1 MTEKDLKEKL
11 LNIVEQEIEHLVS
24 FHTAAEN
31 EQEWNLNEIYE
42 RMDTIFPLPLEDRI
56 KIEDFRKQIQGS
68 WDKSNDLIKR
78 RNAIKR
84 AVVLSNATTKVKVG
98 IEEFTVAEAI
108 EMKNT
113 GMQFKKE
120 LLNQLNRQYV
130 DAIRITEKENGE
142 TLQSKAENYVIG
154 LYGSKEGKV
163 NTEEI
168 ENTKKQFIVNN
179 TFELVDPI
187 KVREKI
193 DALEKEISEFET
205 EIDSC
210 LSVSNSLT
218 EIVIEY

>member
-1 MTEKDLKEKL
+1 MTTEKMTIHKALAELK
-11 LNIVEQEIEHLVS
+11 IIG
-24 FHTAAEN
+24 
-31 EQEWNLNEIYE
+31 
-42 RMDTIFPLPLEDRI
+42 DRI
-56 KIEDFRKQIQGS
+56 NNSIISSTFIKANKHSNEKINGVPINEFKSQIQGN

-84 AVVLSNATTKVKVG
+84 NVVLSNAKTIVKVG
-98 IEEFTVAEAI
+98 NDEFTVAEAI

-113 GMQFKKE
+113 GMQYKKE

-142 TLQSKAENYVIG
+142 TLQQKAENYVIG
-154 LYGSKEGKV
+154 LYGSKEGKTSM
-163 NTEEI
+163 NEAEE
-168 ENTKKQFIVNN
+168 TKKQFIVNN
-179 TFELVDPI
+179 TFEFIDPI

-193 DALEKEISEFET
+193 DSLEKEIAEFDA

-218 EIVIEY
+218 EIEIEY

>member
-1 MTEKDLKEKL
+1 MTTEKMTIHKALAELK
-11 LNIVEQEIEHLVS
+11 IIG
-24 FHTAAEN
+24 
-31 EQEWNLNEIYE
+31 
-42 RMDTIFPLPLEDRI
+42 DRI
-56 KIEDFRKQIQGS
+56 NNSISTATFIKANKHSNEKINGVPINEFKSQIQGS

-84 AVVLSNATTKVKVG
+84 AVVLSNAKTVVKVG
-98 IEEFTVAEAI
+98 NDEFTVAEAI

-120 LLNQLNRQYV
+120 LLSMLNRQYV

-154 LYGSKEGKV
+154 LYGSKDGKTSM
-163 NTEEI
+163 NEAEE
-168 ENTKKQFIVNN
+168 TKKQFIVNN
-179 TFELVDPI
+179 TFEFIDPI
-187 KVREKI
+187 KVRDNI

-205 EIDSC
+205 EIDSS

-218 EIVIEY
+218 EIEIEY

>member
-1 MTEKDLKEKL
+1 MTTETMTIHKALAELK
-11 LNIVEQEIEHLVS
+11 IIG
-24 FHTAAEN
+24 
-31 EQEWNLNEIYE
+31 
-42 RMDTIFPLPLEDRI
+42 DRI
-56 KIEDFRKQIQGS
+56 NSSISTATFIKANKHSNEKINGVPINEFKSQIQGS

-78 RNAIKR
+78 RNSIKR
-84 AVVLSNATTKVKVG
+84 AVVLSNAVTKVKVG

-113 GMQFKKE
+113 GMQYKKE

-154 LYGSKEGKV
+154 LFGNKEGKTQGEDV
-163 NTEEI
+163 
-168 ENTKKQFIVNN
+168 ENTKKQFIINN

-187 KVREKI
+187 KIKEKI
-193 DALEKEISEFET
+193 NELEKEISEFEV

-218 EIVIEY
+218 EITIEY

>member
-1 MTEKDLKEKL
+1 MTTEKMTIHKALAELK
-11 LNIVEQEIEHLVS
+11 IIG
-24 FHTAAEN
+24 
-31 EQEWNLNEIYE
+31 
-42 RMDTIFPLPLEDRI
+42 DRI
-56 KIEDFRKQIQGS
+56 NNSISSSIFIKANKHSNEKINGVSIEDFKKQIQGS

>member
-1 MTEKDLKEKL
+1 MSTIETMTIHKALAELK
-11 LNIVEQEIEHLVS
+11 IIG
-24 FHTAAEN
+24 
-31 EQEWNLNEIYE
+31 
-42 RMDTIFPLPLEDRI
+42 DRI
-56 KIEDFRKQIQGS
+56 NSSISTATFIKANKHSNEKINGVPINEFKSQIQGS
-68 WDKSNDLIKR
+68 WDKTNDLIKR

-84 AVVLSNATTKVKVG
+84 NVVLSNAITKVKVG

-154 LYGSKEGKV
+154 LYGSKEGKTSM
-163 NTEEI
+163 NEAEE
-168 ENTKKQFIVNN
+168 TKKQFIVNN

-193 DALEKEISEFET
+193 DNLEKEISEFET

-210 LSVSNSLT
+210 LSTSNAIT
-218 EIVIEY
+218 EITIEY

>member
-1 MTEKDLKEKL
+1 MTTEKMTIHKALAELKIL
-11 LNIVEQEIEHLVS
+11 C
-24 FHTAAEN
+24 
-31 EQEWNLNEIYE
+31 
-42 RMDTIFPLPLEDRI
+42 DRI
-56 KIEDFRKQIQGS
+56 NNSISSSTFIKANKHSNEKINGVSGEEFRKQIQGN

-84 AVVLSNATTKVKVG
+84 NEVLSNAKTIVKVG
-98 IEEFTVAEAI
+98 NDEFTVAEAI

-113 GMQFKKE
+113 GMQYKKE

-142 TLQSKAENYVIG
+142 TLQQKAENYVIG
-154 LYGSKEGKV
+154 LYGSKEGKTSM
-163 NTEEI
+163 NEAEE
-168 ENTKKQFIVNN
+168 TKKQFIVNN
-179 TFELVDPI
+179 TFEFIDPI

-193 DALEKEISEFET
+193 DSLEKEIAEFDA

-218 EIVIEY
+218 EIEIEY